1 MLGGKVQARK
11 HPRKLMTRHGTNRM
25 FVMAL
30 AGTRDENPMV
40 NQQLVTQ
47 DVEALYKAGAGQF
60 GTVSRPCCSRWTRPV
75 ETRML
80 LLTWLTG

>member
-1 MLGGKVQARK
+1 MLGGQVHARNTNK
-11 HPRKLMTRHGTNRM
+11 ADDDKRPAPGTNRM

-60 GTVSRPCCSRWTRPV
+60 GTVSRRLPLGGQDRWR
-75 ETRML
+75 RA
-80 LLTWLTG
+80 G